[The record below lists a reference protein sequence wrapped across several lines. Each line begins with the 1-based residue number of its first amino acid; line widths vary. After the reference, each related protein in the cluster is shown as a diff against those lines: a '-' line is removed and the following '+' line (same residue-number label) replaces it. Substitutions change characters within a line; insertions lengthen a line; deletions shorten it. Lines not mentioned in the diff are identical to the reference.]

1 MTCGADFHSSAYT
14 GEVKAVKI
22 LGGLA
27 LNDVSLLTPTTW
39 EILTN
44 MSLKGW

>member
-27 LNDVSLLTPTTW
+27 LNDVSSFASTTW
-39 EILTN
+39 KILIN